1 MAAKIH
7 PIVSEPLDTKTQ
19 MTRGPLARGVASNAW
34 LEPQGLEPEQV
45 DEKTTPTVA
54 SNAWLE
60 PEQVDEGLETTPT
73 TRGVAC
79 NDWSAMLPNLFFCI
93 FEFLQ
98 LQQNRPI
105 VEIGTYSLTPCHE
118 TSDMHFRVMF
128 SNVQQWIQKH

>member
-7 PIVSEPLDTKTQ
+7 PIVSEPLDTKT
-19 MTRGPLARGVASNAW
+19 GPLARGVASNAW
-34 LEPQGLEPEQV
+34 LEPEQV

-54 SNAWLE
+54 SNAWLQ

-105 VEIGTYSLTPCHE
+105 VEIGTYSLTPGGLKK
-118 TSDMHFRVMF
+118 FF
-128 SNVQQWIQKH
+128 